1 MSRHA
6 TRRAFASILPLA
18 DVVCSAAADMNKT
31 RLKGGSLSGTYLCT
45 PPDSTPFV
53 RKEVSLSE
61 NREYGFQRW
70 YSQLKR
76 MQRYSVLFPG
86 AFPRLLTYGMEGDVG
101 YFDMEY
107 VENAVTVQ
115 EFLLGCTDEAKIDA
129 LFESLMAVVGKMYKT
144 QIPSTAAPINL
155 YIYEEIEQK
164 MRACEGNARFQAL
177 AGHASIYFN
186 GKKVP
191 SLRTVLPAFKEIARA
206 TYRNTVET
214 FSHGNLTL
222 ENILY
227 QPSTNTI
234 TLIDPYEENVIDSSL
249 ADFSQ
254 VLQSC
259 NSLYELYNA
268 ATPKIEGDHVSA
280 TIPRHRGLEYFN
292 EIFWKFL
299 RQNHSAEDITVI
311 RLLEVS
317 QYARMLPFKMAIDED
332 KMLFFYALG
341 SALFDELRED
351 WAQGG
356 AR

>member
-1 MSRHA
+1 M
-6 TRRAFASILPLA
+6 
-18 DVVCSAAADMNKT
+18 
-31 RLKGGSLSGTYLCT
+31 SLS
-45 PPDSTPFV
+45 V
-53 RKEVSLSE
+53 

-76 MQRYSVLFPG
+76 MQRYSILFPK
-86 AFPRLLTYGMEGDVG
+86 AFPRLLTYGMEGDSA

-107 VENAVTVQ
+107 IEDAVTVQ
-115 EFLLGCTDEAKIDA
+115 EFLLGCTDEAKINA
-129 LFESLMAVVGKMYKT
+129 LFASLMAVVGKMHETK
-144 QIPSTAAPINL
+144 IPSTAAPIDL
-155 YIYEEIEQK
+155 YIFEEIEQK
-164 MRACEGNARFQAL
+164 MRACEDNARFQAF
-177 AGHASIYFN
+177 ASRPAIYFN
-186 GKKVP
+186 GKKVS
-191 SLRTVLPAFKEIARA
+191 SLRSMLPAFKEIARS

-268 ATPKIEGDHVSA
+268 ATPTIAEDRVDV

-292 EIFWKFL
+292 EVFWSFL
-299 RQNHSAEDITVI
+299 RENYTAEDITVI

-332 KMLFFYALG
+332 KMLVFYALG
-341 SALFDELRED
+341 SSLFDELRKD
-351 WAQGG
+351 WAQGD